1 VVAYIVKQKN
11 GVTHFPITRD
21 ENTATGPLALCFY
34 RAASNR
40 QCSPNLY
47 VVCRWNERAV

>member
-21 ENTATGPLALCFY
+21 ENTATGPLALCFTVLQAIDNAHPTY
-34 RAASNR
+34 MS
-40 QCSPNLY
+40 Y
-47 VVCRWNERAV
+47 VVETNVL